1 MGDQQVTSPCLDKSI
16 QAQPK
21 QGASLGQCC
30 DYTAK
35 QLVAKSRSAL
45 DTILHT
51 FTSCSRPTLQFF
63 PYKYKCPDLPILIN
77 FQGRNW
83 RNNVASSR
91 QAVLVGSWSFYCRSH
106 LIWEKYVSANHL
118 IAVTQMS
125 ARQWWEPISAAT
137 TCWRDCDPHQV
148 HRTHDF
154 WHPAS
159 VWCNEALNNGMLV
172 AFVACLLQT
181 IENVWS

>member
-1 MGDQQVTSPCLDKSI
+1 MLRLHSQTTCCKI
-16 QAQPK
+16 T
-21 QGASLGQCC
+21 QCAG
-30 DYTAK
+30 YNFTYIYLLFK
-35 QLVAKSRSAL
+35 TNT
-45 DTILHT
+45 TI
-51 FTSCSRPTLQFF
+51 F